1 MQISFSTICGITIKR
16 TCTLHAVNF

>member
-16 TCTLHAVNF
+16 TCILHAVKF